1 MCHQSVGLIQ
11 GAIEAAGISTISVT
25 VRPEVTLNMQVARA
39 AYVRFPTGNPVGEPH
54 KPHQQRTILR
64 GVLRALEAI
73 QEPGSVL
80 EMPYRWRRMPDVD
93 RDILVDADAAERRSS
108 DCPTTTP
115 QSSATDDVYT
125 DAHAHTRAIG
135 AAFDT
140 LVERIAAYRTWV
152 EAQVAAEKSAPQP
165 DSAKLQALGPQ
176 LTYLQELSAAIDGP
190 AHDAL
195 VRVSDRVVR
204 IRHWQEGVFL

>member
-11 GAIEAAGISTISVT
+11 GAIEQAGISTISIT
-25 VRPEVTLNMQVARA
+25 VRPEVTLNMQVPRA

-54 KPHQQRTILR
+54 KRHQQRAILR
-64 GVLRALEAI
+64 GVLQALEAI
-73 QEPGSVL
+73 EQPGTVI

-93 RDILVDADAAERRSS
+93 VLEHPSAAPAEARNFTDS
-108 DCPTTTP
+108 DL
-115 QSSATDDVYT
+115 
-125 DAHAHTRAIG
+125 HAAAAAQTSAIG

-140 LVERIAAYRTWV
+140 LVERIATYRAWV
-152 EAQVAAEKSAPQP
+152 EAQVSAEQARAYP

-176 LTYLQELSAAIDGP
+176 LTYVNELSAAIDGP

-204 IRHWQEGVFL
+204 IRHWQDGVFL